1 MTIIAS
7 RWSVTWIELKSNF
20 IIEKVFGEFNRIFIY
35 YRFDLHFCQFLEN
48 WSLLLWWLT
57 KFSRSLHHENQSYS
71 WNPKYFITKNIC
83 LIKPETN
90 DFSFFA
96 KDYCQHEAQMR
107 GLLSLLM
114 ENLSVRD
121 DYCSNSVVKVAGGW
135 WVVFPLISPVLPAHA
150 TPIKTNC
157 KAIKTVYWVITNGE
171 LRLLQTRGSH
181 KKENWFFELFILP
194 QTTEVY
200 CLLWNNH
207 KILGEPFCIIIWII
221 SVRNL

>member
-1 MTIIAS
+1 MGQHFLFSSFESKKMTIIAS

-71 WNPKYFITKNIC
+71 WSPKYFITKNIC

-135 WVVFPLISPVLPAHA
+135 WVVGGVPSDQSCPAC
-150 TPIKTNC
+150 TC
-157 KAIKTVYWVITNGE
+157 Y
-171 LRLLQTRGSH
+171 SH
-181 KKENWFFELFILP
+181 KNKL
-194 QTTEVY
+194 
-200 CLLWNNH
+200 
-207 KILGEPFCIIIWII
+207 
-221 SVRNL
+221 